1 MKAGSAWIT
10 RRVFTAVLAAG
21 LLACVSTGAGGG
33 APGLLRVAKTSEVSA
48 APAGAPRSPRDG
60 FDTVVIDA
68 GHGGDD
74 RGARGI
80 DGLLEKDLVLDVAKR
95 LAARLRERKLRVVLT
110 RQDDRFIG
118 LEERT
123 SIANDARADLFV
135 SIHANAARAKR
146 ARGTETFFASLDAS
160 DESASELARLENASF
175 GGARG
180 PGVAQD
186 PLVAILGDL
195 IANEHLRESQ
205 EFARL
210 AQSGLRGVE
219 LARSRGVKQ
228 APFVVL
234 LGVQMPAALVE
245 VGFLTNP
252 DEESKL
258 RTGAHRDRLADALTR
273 AVLEFAKRYD
283 ARRGISRAAS
293 IGAE

>member
-1 MKAGSAWIT
+1 MSGSTASTGAARLRGLGAAALAG
-10 RRVFTAVLAAG
+10 V
-21 LLACVSTGAGGG
+21 LACVGATASGGPRAAGPGGG
-33 APGLLRVAKTSEVSA
+33 ARAEVSA
-48 APAGAPRSPRDG
+48 APRQPDL

-68 GHGGDD
+68 GHGGED

-80 DGLLEKDLVLDVAKR
+80 NGLLEKDLVLDVARR
-95 LAARLRERKLRVVLT
+95 LARRLRARDLRVVLT
-110 RQDDRFIG
+110 RHDDRFVG

-135 SIHANAARAKR
+135 SIHANAARARR
-146 ARGTETFFASLDAS
+146 ARGTETFFASLEAS
-160 DESASELARLENASF
+160 DESAQELAELENSSF
-175 GGARG
+175 RGERGAT
-180 PGVAQD
+180 PAQD

-195 IANEHLRESQ
+195 MANEYLRDSQ

-210 AQSGLRGVE
+210 AQVRLQSVD

-252 DEESKL
+252 DEESALK
-258 RTGAHRDRLADALTR
+258 GSAHRDRIVEALDR
-273 AVLEFAKRYD
+273 AVVEFGRRYD
-283 ARRGISRAAS
+283 ARRGASRAAS
-293 IGAE
+293 PGGP